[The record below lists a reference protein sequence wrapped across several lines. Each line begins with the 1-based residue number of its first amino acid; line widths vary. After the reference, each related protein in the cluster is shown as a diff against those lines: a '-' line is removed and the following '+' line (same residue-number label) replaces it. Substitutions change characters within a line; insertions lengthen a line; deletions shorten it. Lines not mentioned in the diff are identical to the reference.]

1 MAPPD
6 YAVTPYSSNLAVPH
20 IRRAAYIFNGDAMP
34 LTDIKVKTAKPMDK
48 AYKLTDGGGMYLLV
62 KPNGSKYWRLKYRF
76 VGKEKML
83 SIGVYPDVSLADARQ
98 KRDEARKVLAA
109 GGDPG
114 EVKKADKLAQ
124 KLSTENTFEAIAR
137 EWHKQKADRWSLRYR
152 DEIIDTF
159 EKDIFPYL
167 GRRPIAEI
175 KPMELLETLRRLE
188 KRGALEKMR
197 KVRQRC
203 GEVFR
208 YAIVT
213 GRAEY
218 NPAPDLA
225 TALATPKKTHF
236 PFLTAEEL
244 PYFIRDLAGYT
255 GSVITK
261 TATQI
266 IMQTGVR
273 TQELRFAR
281 WEDIDFEKRLWEIPP
296 EVMKM
301 KRPHIVP
308 LSEQV
313 VELFQSLKPIT
324 GMYPLVFIGRN
335 DRTKPISKESVNQ
348 VIELLGYK
356 GRLTGHGFRHT
367 MSTILHE
374 QGFNSAW
381 IETQL
386 AHVDKNAIRGTYNH
400 AHYLEGRREMMQW
413 YGDYIDN
420 LELGGSVVHGKF
432 GGRA

>member
-1 MAPPD
+1 
-6 YAVTPYSSNLAVPH
+6 
-20 IRRAAYIFNGDAMP
+20 MP
-34 LTDIKVKTAKPMDK
+34 LTDIKVKSAKPTEK

-98 KRDEARKVLAA
+98 KRDEARKILAA

-413 YGDYIDN
+413 YGDYIESMSKGEMI
-420 LELGGSVVHGKF
+420 LRGSFSKS
-432 GGRA
+432 A

>member
-1 MAPPD
+1 
-6 YAVTPYSSNLAVPH
+6 
-20 IRRAAYIFNGDAMP
+20 MP
-34 LTDIKVKTAKPMDK
+34 LTDIKVKSAKPTEK

-167 GRRPIAEI
+167 GRRPIADI

-244 PYFIRDLAGYT
+244 PYFIKDLAGYT

-324 GMYPLVFIGRN
+324 GMYPLVFVGRN

-413 YGDYIDN
+413 YADYMGS
-420 LELGGSVVHGKF
+420 LECGGIVLHGEF
-432 GGRA
+432 GYRA

>member
-1 MAPPD
+1 
-6 YAVTPYSSNLAVPH
+6 
-20 IRRAAYIFNGDAMP
+20 MP
-34 LTDIKVKTAKPMDK
+34 LTDIKVKSAKPTEK

-137 EWHKQKADRWSLRYR
+137 EWHRQKADRWSLRYR

-313 VELFQSLKPIT
+313 MELFQSLKPIT
-324 GMYPLVFIGRN
+324 GMYPLVFVGRN

-413 YGDYIDN
+413 YGDYIDGLASAGN
-420 LELGGSVVHGKF
+420 VLAGSFSKT
-432 GGRA
+432 A

>member
-1 MAPPD
+1 
-6 YAVTPYSSNLAVPH
+6 
-20 IRRAAYIFNGDAMP
+20 MP
-34 LTDIKVKTAKPMDK
+34 LTDIKVKTAKPTDK

-98 KRDEARKVLAA
+98 KRDEARKILAA

-244 PYFIRDLAGYT
+244 PYFIKDLAGYT

-281 WEDIDFEKRLWEIPP
+281 WQDIDFEKRLWEIPP

-413 YGDYIDN
+413 YGDYIESMSKGEMI
-420 LELGGSVVHGKF
+420 LRGSFSKS
-432 GGRA
+432 A

>member
-1 MAPPD
+1 
-6 YAVTPYSSNLAVPH
+6 
-20 IRRAAYIFNGDAMP
+20 MP
-34 LTDIKVKTAKPMDK
+34 LTDAKVRALKPREKTYRLGDA
-48 AYKLTDGGGMYLLV
+48 GGLYV
-62 KPNGSKYWRLKYRF
+62 EVATNGSRYWRMKYR
-76 VGKEKML
+76 VAGKEKRL
-83 SIGVYPDVSLADARQ
+83 AFGVYPDVSLADARE
-98 KRDEARKVLAA
+98 KRDVAKKILAA

-114 EVKKADKLAQ
+114 ETKKSEKLAQ
-124 KLSTENTFEAIAR
+124 KLNAENTFEAVAR
-137 EWHKQKADRWSLRYR
+137 EWHQTKADRWSLRYR

-159 EKDIFPYL
+159 EKDIFPYI
-167 GRRPIAEI
+167 GKRPIADI
-175 KPMELLETLRRLE
+175 KPMELLEALRKME

-208 YAIVT
+208 FAIIT
-213 GRAEY
+213 GRANY

-225 TALATPKKTHF
+225 SALATPKKVHF
-236 PFLTAEEL
+236 PFLTANEL
-244 PYFIRDLAGYT
+244 PYFLNDLAGYT
-255 GSVITK
+255 GSIITK

-266 IMQTGVR
+266 IMLTGVR

-281 WEDIDFEKRLWEIPP
+281 WEDIDFEKKLWEIPA

-313 VELFQSLKPIT
+313 IALFKQLEPISKHH
-324 GMYPLVFIGRN
+324 PLVFIGRN
-335 DRTKPISKESVNQ
+335 DPRKPISKESINQ

-400 AHYLEGRREMMQW
+400 AQYLDGRREMMQW
-413 YGDYIDN
+413 YADYIG
-420 LELGGSVVHGKF
+420 ELGKGGGVVEGTFRKT
-432 GGRA
+432 A

>member
-1 MAPPD
+1 
-6 YAVTPYSSNLAVPH
+6 
-20 IRRAAYIFNGDAMP
+20 MP

-98 KRDEARKVLAA
+98 KRDDARKILAA

-124 KLSTENTFEAIAR
+124 RLSTENTFEAIAR

-244 PYFIRDLAGYT
+244 PYFIKDLAGYT

-281 WEDIDFEKRLWEIPP
+281 WQDIDFEKRLWEIPP

-413 YGDYIDN
+413 YGDYIESMSKGEVI
-420 LELGGSVVHGKF
+420 LSGSFSKS
-432 GGRA
+432 A

>member
-1 MAPPD
+1 
-6 YAVTPYSSNLAVPH
+6 
-20 IRRAAYIFNGDAMP
+20 MP

-98 KRDEARKVLAA
+98 KRDDARKILAA

-167 GRRPIAEI
+167 GRRPITEI

-386 AHVDKNAIRGTYNH
+386 AYVDKNAIRGTYNH

-413 YGDYIDN
+413 YGDYIDGLTIN
-420 LELGGSVVHGKF
+420 ESVITGKF
-432 GGRA
+432 HIKTKH

>member
-1 MAPPD
+1 
-6 YAVTPYSSNLAVPH
+6 
-20 IRRAAYIFNGDAMP
+20 MP
-34 LTDIKVKTAKPMDK
+34 LTDIKVKTAKPTDK

-98 KRDEARKVLAA
+98 KREDARKILAA

-244 PYFIRDLAGYT
+244 PYFIKDLAGYT

-281 WEDIDFEKRLWEIPP
+281 WQDIDFEKRLWEIPP

-413 YGDYIDN
+413 YGDYIESMSKGEMI
-420 LELGGSVVHGKF
+420 LRGSFSKS
-432 GGRA
+432 A